1 MLARP
6 TLGANVAAG
15 VVVAMIAIPLNLA
28 LAVACGLPPAAG
40 LISGAIAGLIGSLF
54 GGARLNVTG
63 PEVALAPL
71 TAVIVAAHGLDGLVV
86 ATAIAGAIQIALG
99 LAGAGRMVRLLP
111 RPVIGGFLAA
121 VGVMVFDSQL
131 PHLVGI
137 HDGRGVIRIASGI
150 SEELS
155 AHGAAIGIGM
165 MVVAV
170 LFVMP
175 KLAPR
180 APAPLVALAL
190 AIGIA
195 WWLGLPVARVEPVHG
210 DVLALYVPA
219 LATIDWSSLLPS
231 AIALAALASVDS
243 LLCAASVDARV
254 GGEPHHSDR
263 ELIAQ
268 GVANIACAM
277 VGGMPVAAAVV
288 RSMAAI
294 EARATTRLCGIVQSL
309 VLFVTALMLGAYL
322 DVVPIAALAGVL
334 LVVGARLID
343 LRELAKLARVR
354 RFEAV
359 VFLITAAAIVGAG
372 FSAGLLVGLA
382 LAFVELAS
390 AHGRG
395 LRMKAR
401 EESGKRIVRLEGP
414 LVFASQHRAGRLLA
428 AAGDESTSL
437 VVDLGGVTQWDA
449 TGLAA
454 LRVALEPHAKRGVKL
469 SLVPGRG
476 MPVDVLNGEL
486 ASIAAHVRTGT
497 DRPSRWPHAMSI
509 PPLAIDSAE

>member
-155 AHGAAIGIGM
+155 AHGA
-165 MVVAV
+165 
-170 LFVMP
+170 
-175 KLAPR
+175 
-180 APAPLVALAL
+180 